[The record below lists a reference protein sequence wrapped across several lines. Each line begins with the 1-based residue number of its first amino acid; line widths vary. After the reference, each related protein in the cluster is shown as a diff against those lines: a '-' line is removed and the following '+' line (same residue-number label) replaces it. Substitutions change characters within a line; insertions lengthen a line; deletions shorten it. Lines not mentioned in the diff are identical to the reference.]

1 MILIWVSKV
10 YIFQCL
16 TNFLS
21 KFLIISVLHVYIR
34 TGESPRRNWISYAV
48 VIIVLLI
55 NR

>member
-1 MILIWVSKV
+1 MILILVSKV

-34 TGESPRRNWISYAV
+34 TGRVAPPELN
-48 VIIVLLI
+48 LLYCS
-55 NR
+55 NYRLAN